1 MAEAFLNYE
10 LEVYICKGTK
20 AEQME
25 WFRTINIAGEELY
38 PQELR
43 NASYV
48 SKWLTDAKKYFSK
61 AKEMYKN
68 CLNKDI
74 EKTFTTIGIHKDDFK
89 VYLNDLQ
96 IDMYASQGQQRL
108 IALCMKLAVFEI
120 VKKANKEEPIIILDD
135 AFSELDK
142 QKKNKLFNYVLAKQQ
157 VFITC
162 TDYKNIVSNQLN
174 KKITLFH
181 IAEGN
186 VKERSSI

>member
-1 MAEAFLNYE
+1 
-10 LEVYICKGTK
+10 
-20 AEQME
+20 ME
-25 WFRTINIAGEELY
+25 RMYTIYG
-38 PQELR
+38 
-43 NASYV
+43 V
-48 SKWLTDAKKYFSK
+48 
-61 AKEMYKN
+61 
-68 CLNKDI
+68 
-74 EKTFTTIGIHKDDFK
+74 HKDDFK
-89 VYLNDLQ
+89 VYLNDME

>member
-1 MAEAFLNYE
+1 VIYKILTNESQEIKIVYQTFLDE
-10 LEVYICKGTK
+10 TSFESYI
-20 AEQME
+20 
-25 WFRTINIAGEELY
+25 
-38 PQELR
+38 
-43 NASYV
+43 
-48 SKWLTDAKKYFSK
+48 SK
-61 AKEMYKN
+61 AKEIYKKS
-68 CLNKDI
+68 LRKDI
-74 EKTFTTIGIHKDDFK
+74 ERMYTIYGVHKDDFK
-89 VYLNDLQ
+89 VYLNDME